1 MIARISRAKSGLSDY
16 LEKGHRKDS
25 EYTRE
30 QKDNVIPIYGNLE
43 TFRQTEQYL
52 NKEKNYKDNYLHI
65 TISYS
70 KEDMQKMAN
79 MSDDEVMLMKRDI
92 IETYIKHHT
101 SGYDTET
108 EVIAYAETHKP
119 KIKNEHGKERL
130 EHEHIAIALYNPLN
144 DTKLQTT
151 FHNNSFIDDTLQAYV
166 NKKYGLSH
174 PRSEEHTR
182 EERQYISE
190 NGLLKKE
197 WTERLKHLNN
207 SDELIHTL
215 NNKYGFK
222 KDIDYK
228 IAGSKNFKYI
238 KLINKGKN
246 KNGLCDINLNNKELA
261 HLVVLNNKE
270 FIPSRDKG
278 IKELE
283 KILSSYYE
291 KRIEQIDKRRSIS
304 TKEAMQD
311 IYKEQTK
318 DNEHSLQSA
327 SYQQKIFYKH
337 YGHLI
342 DNDLK
347 GYFID
352 TKEAD
357 NTKFI
362 NKTKNI
368 NIEDKGDKIIS
379 HTNDKENLQERVR
392 LMLNVAE
399 AKKWNI
405 NNLEING
412 SKDFKEEAEKQIAE
426 RIRLQE
432 QLQKKNKTLSYTEA
446 VAVKQEIDKRPTTA
460 TQTYKREAE
469 QKQEQ
474 TKADNDI
481 SLTMLKQNLSAQRV
495 LDYAIEKYKLN
506 PSDYQ
511 VTEDNKINNL
521 NNKQKPKNVI
531 DFLQKEL
538 NIKTSEAIDISKE
551 LYIKQPLN
559 INTQEEQREVNT
571 MPMKLSICKDTN
583 INALSKWEQIEVTN
597 YAQLASYMKQYP
609 YSQAQ
614 FEQGYRNSDNA
625 KSFNNVL
632 IYDIDNDKDT
642 PQLTINE
649 AKQLLE
655 KHNIS
660 AMILPS
666 KSHNIDKNG
675 HTAERYRIVIP
686 TNKAISINDKDTYR
700 EFQKITARALQIDKY
715 VDNKALNDKGRF
727 YYKSPISAEPIQIK
741 ANRVMSIDNLQS
753 KAIENIAEQRRIR
766 ELEQQRASEIR
777 ANIQQYRT
785 ATKEPSNNLTY
796 ANVDK
801 IMQLDIKQLINHFE
815 KQSENYKE
823 GSYEYIKTPNSK
835 YSVIDNNV
843 AHDFKSDTTHNSLT
857 YLQHKLGTS
866 NINNVAR
873 ELEKITGE
881 NYMEVNYPRVKEVV
895 QQARQR
901 GLNDKG
907 FEEVLKEG
915 FNVKY
920 AKLDKDSVHIADKE
934 IKLSDIDMQKQDIV
948 RDLQQNRTEY
958 QQQQQRQ
965 QSRGYEMSM

>member
-1 MIARISRAKSGLSDY
+1 MIARTTRAKSGLSDY
-16 LEKGHRKDS
+16 LEKGHRQDS
-25 EYTRE
+25 EYTRS

-70 KEDMQKMAN
+70 KEDMQLMDSMTDDEKMA
-79 MSDDEVMLMKRDI
+79 MKKDI
-92 IETYIKHHT
+92 AMTYIKHHT
-101 SGYDTET
+101 SGYDIDN
-108 EVIAYAETHKP
+108 EVIAYAETHQP
-119 KIKNEHGKERL
+119 IIKYEHNKERL

-166 NKKYGLSH
+166 NKKYGLSQ
-174 PRSEEHTR
+174 PREHQR
-182 EERQYISE
+182 ERQGMEADTQIAKDRKYYKE
-190 NGLLKKE
+190 ALKDIKS
-197 WTERLKHLNN
+197 N
-207 SDELIHTL
+207 SELIQYFKD
-215 NNKYGFK
+215 NNIQYKEVQTKSNHY
-222 KDIDYK
+222 YK
-228 IAGSKNFKYI
+228 ILNA
-238 KLINKGKN
+238 KGK
-246 KNGLCDINLNNKELA
+246 DINLKGKDFEHIHKVTLDKN
-261 HLVVLNNKE
+261 
-270 FIPSRDKG
+270 FIYNEHKD

-283 KILSSYYE
+283 KVLSSYYE
-291 KRIEQIDKRRSIS
+291 KRIEQIDKRRSVA
-304 TKEAMQD
+304 TKEAIQD

-318 DNEHSLQSA
+318 TNEHSLQSA

-347 GYFID
+347 GYYID
-352 TKEAD
+352 TKELD

-362 NKTKNI
+362 NKAKNI
-368 NIEDKGDKIIS
+368 NVEDKGNKIVS
-379 HTNDKENLQERVR
+379 HTNDKENLQERVK

-412 SKDFKEEAEKQIAE
+412 SKEFKEEAEKQIAE

-432 QLQKKNKTLSYTEA
+432 QLQNNKKTLSYTEA
-446 VAVKQEIDKRPTTA
+446 VAVKQEIDKRPITT
-460 TQTYKREAE
+460 TQTYKRVEQ

-481 SLTMLKQNLSAQRV
+481 SLQMLKQNLQAQRV
-495 LDYAIEKYKLN
+495 LDYAVEHYKLN
-506 PSDYQ
+506 KDDYEL
-511 VTEDNKINNL
+511 TEDNKINNKT
-521 NNKQKPKNVI
+521 NRQKPKNVI
-531 DFLQKEL
+531 DFLQKEV
-538 NIKTSEAIDISKE
+538 NIKTSEAIDITKE
-551 LYIKQPLN
+551 LYKQQPLN
-559 INTQEEQREVNT
+559 INTQEEKREVNT
-571 MPMKLSICKDTN
+571 MPMKLSICKDNN
-583 INALSKWEQIEVTN
+583 INALNKWEQVEVN
-597 YAQLASYMKQYP
+597 SYSELASYMKQYP

-614 FEQGYRNSDNA
+614 YEQGYRNSDNA

-642 PQLTINE
+642 PQLSINE
-649 AKQLLE
+649 AKELL
-655 KHNIS
+655 KQHNIS

-675 HTAERYRIVIP
+675 HTAERYRIIIP
-686 TNKAISINDKDTYR
+686 TKQSIDIQDKATFR
-700 EFQKITARALQIDKY
+700 EFQQLTARALKIDKY
-715 VDNKALNDKGRF
+715 VDKKALNDKARF
-727 YYKSPISAEPIQIK
+727 YYRSPISAEPTVIK
-741 ANRVMSIDNLQS
+741 SDRVMSIDNLQNRA
-753 KAIENIAEQRRIR
+753 KENIQEQQKQK
-766 ELEQQRASEIR
+766 EAEQQRASEIR
-777 ANIQQYRT
+777 ANIQQYQQVNYT
-785 ATKEPSNNLTY
+785 TSNHLTY

-801 IMQLDIKQLINHFE
+801 IMQLDIKQLINRFE
-815 KQSENYKE
+815 KQSEQYKE
-823 GSYEYIKTPNSK
+823 GNYEMIKTPNAK
-835 YSVIDNNV
+835 YSIIDNNV

-895 QQARQR
+895 QEARQR

-907 FEEVLKEG
+907 FESVLKEG

-920 AKLDKDSVHIADKE
+920 AKLDKDSVIIADKE
-934 IKLSDIDMQKQDIV
+934 IKLSDIDMQKQDIIN
-948 RDLQQNRTEY
+948 DLQNNRAEY
-958 QQQQQRQ
+958 QQQQERQ
-965 QSRGYEMSM
+965 QSRSYGMSM

>member
-1 MIARISRAKSGLSDY
+1 MIARITRAKSGLSDY

-25 EYTRE
+25 EYTRS

-70 KEDMQKMAN
+70 KEDMQLMDSMTDDEKMA
-79 MSDDEVMLMKRDI
+79 MKKDI
-92 IETYIKHHT
+92 AITYIKHHT
-101 SGYDTET
+101 SGYDIDN
-108 EVIAYAETHKP
+108 EVIAYVETHQP
-119 KIKNEHGKERL
+119 IIKYEHNKERL

-166 NKKYGLSH
+166 NKKYGLSQ
-174 PRSEEHTR
+174 PREHQR
-182 EERQYISE
+182 ERQGIEADTQIAKDRKYY
-190 NGLLKKE
+190 KE
-197 WTERLKHLNN
+197 AL
-207 SDELIHTL
+207 
-215 NNKYGFK
+215 
-222 KDIDYK
+222 KDIKSNSELMQYFKDNNIQYKEVQTKSNHYYK
-228 IAGSKNFKYI
+228 I
-238 KLINKGKN
+238 INTKGT
-246 KNGLCDINLNNKELA
+246 DINLKGKDFEHIHRVTL
-261 HLVVLNNKE
+261 
-270 FIPSRDKG
+270 DKDFVYNEHKD

-283 KILSSYYE
+283 KVLSSYYE

-304 TKEAMQD
+304 TKEAIQD

-362 NKTKNI
+362 NKQKNI

-412 SKDFKEEAEKQIAE
+412 SKEFKKEAEKQIAE

-432 QLQKKNKTLSYTEA
+432 QLQKKNDKTLSYTEA

-460 TQTYKREAE
+460 TQTYKKEAE

-481 SLTMLKQNLSAQRV
+481 SLTMLKQNLSAQIV
-495 LDYAIEKYKLN
+495 LSYAVEKYKLN
-506 PSDYQ
+506 PNDYTI
-511 VTEDNKINNL
+511 TEDNKINNL

-538 NIKTSEAIDISKE
+538 NIITSEAIDISKE
-551 LYIKQPLN
+551 LYRKQPLN

-571 MPMKLSICKDTN
+571 MPMKLSICKDN
-583 INALSKWEQIEVTN
+583 NVNALSKWEQVEVTN

-614 FEQGYRNSDNA
+614 FENGYRNSDNA

-642 PQLTINE
+642 PQLTINQ

-675 HTAERYRIVIP
+675 HIAERYRIVIP

-741 ANRVMSIDNLQS
+741 ANRVMSIDNLQN
-753 KAIENIAEQRRIR
+753 KAIENIQEQRRIR
-766 ELEQQRASEIR
+766 ELEQQKASEIR
-777 ANIQQYRT
+777 ANLQQYKT

-801 IMQLDIKQLINHFE
+801 IMQLDIRQLINHFE

-823 GSYEYIKTPNSK
+823 GSYEMIKTANAK
-835 YSVIDNNV
+835 YSIIDNNV

-895 QQARQR
+895 QQARER

-907 FEEVLKEG
+907 FEQTIKEG

-920 AKLDKDSVHIADKE
+920 AKLDKDSVIIADKE
-934 IKLSDIDMQKQDIV
+934 IKLSDIGMQKQDIIK
-948 RDLQQNRTEY
+948 DLQNNRAEY
-958 QQQQQRQ
+958 QQQRQ
-965 QSRGYEMSM
+965 QSRGYKMSR